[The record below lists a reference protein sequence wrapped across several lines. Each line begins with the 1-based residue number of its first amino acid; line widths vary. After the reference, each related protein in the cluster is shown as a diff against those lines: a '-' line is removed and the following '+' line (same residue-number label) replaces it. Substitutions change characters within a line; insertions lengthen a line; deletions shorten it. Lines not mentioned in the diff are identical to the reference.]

1 MISSLRLQSRHCGAW
16 ASSAHLPRGT
26 TRLSSSSSTSIGAAL
41 SGNPPAASGAVPNH
55 HDLPSFLAYASRVG
69 LPPASS
75 TYIGTL
81 YEYTVLSSLKRLGF
95 SLSRV
100 GGRADAGI
108 DLVGEWKLPFIPQSP
123 LKVLVQCKSHK
134 RSPGPSLVRE
144 LEGAFAGAPAG
155 WRGDGVLGVL
165 AATREATRG
174 VRDALGRS
182 RLPLCFLK
190 VSPEGRV
197 EQCLWNSVCERE
209 GLEGVGATVRYS
221 PGGEDGEENVGREI
235 VLTWKGKVVE
245 STDMR

>member
-1 MISSLRLQSRHCGAW
+1 MASTLRPLSRRCGPRFSSFY
-16 ASSAHLPRGT
+16 LPRRT
-26 TRLSSSSSTSIGAAL
+26 TRLSSSNSTPVLLGTRSTAHGGVL
-41 SGNPPAASGAVPNH
+41 NH

-75 TYIGTL
+75 TYVGTL

-95 SLSRV
+95 SLSRI

-108 DLVGEWKLPFIPQSP
+108 DLVGEWRLPFVSQSP

-134 RSPGPSLVRE
+134 RSPGPSVVRE

-197 EQCLWNSVCERE
+197 EQCLWNSVSERE

-221 PGGEDGEENVGREI
+221 LSEGDGKEDVGQEV

-245 STDMR
+245 PTDMR